1 MPRTLK
7 DTNYAKRLIVNFR
20 RVSLALVLA
29 ANIGSSI
36 VFTILISEMIN
47 SVFDQL
53 SVCEYI
59 IIAVAASVFAVLSTL
74 IAILIIIVKIFLD
87 YEKEFVYPYP
97 EHPNPTFPSFSLGF
111 GAILF
116 SFGGMSVFPTIQND
130 MKDRTKFWK
139 SVVIGFGTILTLYFP
154 IALFG
159 YIYIGD
165 AVSDNVILSF
175 DSCPSISV
183 AIAFE
188 IFNLLGTF
196 IITLSPVFQALEAI
210 FGVPSGRIKN

>member
-1 MPRTLK
+1 
-7 DTNYAKRLIVNFR
+7 
-20 RVSLALVLA
+20 
-29 ANIGSSI
+29 
-36 VFTILISEMIN
+36 
-47 SVFDQL
+47 
-53 SVCEYI
+53 
-59 IIAVAASVFAVLSTL
+59 
-74 IAILIIIVKIFLD
+74 
-87 YEKEFVYPYP
+87 
-97 EHPNPTFPSFSLGF
+97 
-111 GAILF
+111 
-116 SFGGMSVFPTIQND
+116 MSVFPTIQND

-139 SVVIGFGTILTLYFP
+139 SVVIGFATILTLYFP

-210 FGVPSGRIKN
+210 FGVPSEFGLKRVTIRTGLILCELFVALAFPDFGLIVNLIGGSAMCCLSFILPPIMYLRLIDDKTHEVCTEDYTFMAENIFVGSFCSRGDRWNLLNSIVPLRTFKTLNNSLKLLHCFHYFR